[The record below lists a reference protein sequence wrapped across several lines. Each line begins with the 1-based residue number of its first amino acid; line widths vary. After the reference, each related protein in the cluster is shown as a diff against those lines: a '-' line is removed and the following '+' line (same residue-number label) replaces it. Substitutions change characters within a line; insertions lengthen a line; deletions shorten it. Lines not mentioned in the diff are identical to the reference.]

1 MTLTLDVPVEL
12 ESGLREAA
20 AREGMALD
28 ALALDALRE
37 RVTRNGQNTS
47 GTNGSAP
54 AQASPEI
61 AARLAA
67 LHEMFAVIDAQPN
80 HRAGLPE
87 LDLSGERA
95 DVYGYSEREDAQL

>member
-1 MTLTLDVPVEL
+1 MTVTIEVAADVESVLTAKARRRGVSLSAYLRDVAQ
-12 ESGLREAA
+12 REAA
-20 AREGMALD
+20 TPDVSNAADE
-28 ALALDALRE
+28 
-37 RVTRNGQNTS
+37 TQST
-47 GTNGSAP
+47 
-54 AQASPEI
+54 PEI

-95 DVYGYSEREDAQL
+95 DVYGYTEREDAQL

>member
-1 MTLTLDVPVEL
+1 MTLTLDVPADV

-37 RVTRNGQNTS
+37 RAARGINGA
-47 GTNGSAP
+47 NGNGA
-54 AQASPEI
+54 AQSTPESSPEI

-67 LHEMFAVIDAQPN
+67 LARLPTCN
-80 HRAGLPE
+80 TRAGLPE